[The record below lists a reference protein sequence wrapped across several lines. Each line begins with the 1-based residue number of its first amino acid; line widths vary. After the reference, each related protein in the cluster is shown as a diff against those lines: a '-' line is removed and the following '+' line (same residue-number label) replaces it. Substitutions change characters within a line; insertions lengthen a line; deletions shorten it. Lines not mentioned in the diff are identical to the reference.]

1 MRKVMVGSVLAL
13 LVTQTNALQLSD
25 LKDAI
30 KSKADT
36 NATTSTTA
44 SSSTTAGGVNSLSN
58 SEASGGLKEALTQG
72 VSKAV
77 SSLGATDGFFG
88 NKAVKIPLPS
98 SLQKIQKAMKAVGMG
113 KQSDDLVLKMNRA
126 AEAAVPEAKDLL
138 VGSIKQ
144 MSVADAKAILTG
156 PQDAATQYFK
166 KTTSAQMGEKFLP
179 IVTKAT
185 ENVKLADSYNK
196 YAAMGSKFGVVNKD
210 DANINQYVTKK
221 ALDGVY
227 YMVAQ
232 EEAAI
237 RKDPLGQAS
246 SLLKKVFGAVGK

>member
-1 MRKVMVGSVLAL
+1 MMKKLIAVSALA
-13 LVTQTNALQLSD
+13 VFMTQANALDLST

-30 KSKADT
+30 KSSGSASSD
-36 NATTSTTA
+36 NTA
-44 SSSTTAGGVNSLSN
+44 SSTGGVSSLTN
-58 SEASGGLKEALTQG
+58 SEASSGLKEALTQG
-72 VSKAV
+72 VGKAV
-77 SSLGATDGFFG
+77 ASLGATDGFLG
-88 NKAVKIPLPS
+88 NKDVKIPLPN
-98 SLQKIQKAMKAVGMG
+98 SLKKIEKGMKFMGMG
-113 KQSDDLVLKMNRA
+113 KQSDELILKMNRA
-126 AEAAVPEAKDLL
+126 AEAAVPEAKTLL
-138 VGSIKQ
+138 LDSVKK
-144 MSVADAKAILTG
+144 MSLADAKAILTG

-185 ENVKLADSYNK
+185 ENVQLADSYNK
-196 YAAMGSKFGVVNKD
+196 YAEMGSKFGVVKKE

-232 EEAAI
+232 EEATI

-246 SLLKKVFGAVGK
+246 SLLKKVFGSIGK